1 MFTACIDIGGT
12 FTDLVLYSRES
23 DLEIF
28 KSPTTPGE
36 FEKGFIDVLDVAAQ
50 AHRMPLADFLAKTDL
65 IVHGTTV
72 STNALV
78 EGKVAQAGLICNA
91 GHPDVL
97 TLRESPRKRAFET
110 KIDFPPPYIP
120 RNRTCE
126 VRGRIDAMGNELE
139 KLNEK
144 DVVAAARY
152 LKRCGVKAVAVALL
166 WSIVNPKHELRIR
179 EILRKELPEVPVT
192 LSHELNPIPREYRR
206 TISTA
211 INASLFPIVSAY
223 TEKLQ
228 NVLKRAGYRNELL
241 IANCVGGMMPPEE
254 IIKRPIYSV
263 MSGPTLAPIAGMHL
277 TTAENVIVV
286 DMGGTTFDVSGLRSR
301 RLVVTP
307 EATFGFEMLGIPKI
321 DVRSVG
327 AGGGSIAWV
336 DAGGLLKVGPHSASA
351 RPGPACYGLGGT
363 EATVT
368 DANVVLGIIDPDY
381 YLGGKIKLDRAKAEA
396 AVDRI
401 AKTLRLSR
409 LDAAYAIY
417 TTSNHNMIA
426 AIEDITV
433 NEGIDPRESYVVSG
447 GGATA
452 CHIGEMARLL
462 GIRSF
467 MVPKF
472 AAGLSA
478 YGGLISD
485 VRWEEMG
492 TQHTTD
498 REFDLAKVNALLA
511 RLIKGGRAFL
521 KRAGFP
527 PEKHRFEFAFQGR
540 YLYQSWDIEVPF
552 EMKNGKLKKGDLA
565 DLVAAFHAM
574 HERIYTIKDESDVVE
589 FTTWKVRAMGDTGGA
604 GRKGAALPRQQG
616 SPAPKSHRAVYLGK
630 GNHPQVPVYEGATF
644 GLGARVAGPAIIE
657 LPTTTILILAN
668 QAAETDEHGNFL
680 VEIAPAP
687 GSTTSSSS
695 SSAPSAGAAA
705 RPSSGAGRR

>member
-1 MFTACIDIGGT
+1 MFVACIDIGGT

-36 FEKGFIDVLDVAAQ
+36 FEKGFIDVLKVAADS
-50 AHRMPLADFLAKTDL
+50 HKLKLGDFLTKTDL

-78 EGKVAQAGLICNA
+78 EGKVAPVGLICNA
-91 GHPDVL
+91 GHPDIL
-97 TLRESPRKRAFET
+97 TLRESPRKRAFNT
-110 KIDFPPPYIP
+110 KIDFPPPYVP

-126 VRGRIDAMGNELE
+126 VRGRIDAMGNEIE
-139 KLNEK
+139 PLNER
-144 DVVAAARY
+144 DVVAAAKY
-152 LKRCGVKAVAVALL
+152 LKKAEVKAIAVCLL
-166 WSIVNPKHELRIR
+166 WSIVNPKHEQRVG
-179 EILRKELPEVPVT
+179 EILKRELPDVPVT

-223 TEKLQ
+223 TEKLAD
-228 NVLKRAGYRNELL
+228 VLKWNGFRNELL

-254 IIKRPIYSV
+254 IIRRPIYSV

-286 DMGGTTFDVSGLRSR
+286 DMGGTTFDVSALRDR

-336 DAGGLLKVGPHSASA
+336 DEGGLLRVGPKSAGA

-363 EATVT
+363 DATVT
-368 DANVVLGIIDPDY
+368 DANVLLGIIDPDY
-381 YLGGKIKLDRAKAEA
+381 YLGGKIKLDRGKAESA
-396 AVDRI
+396 IDRI
-401 AKTLRLSR
+401 AKQLKLKP

-426 AIEDITV
+426 AIEDITI

-462 GIRSF
+462 GIKRF

-478 YGGLISD
+478 FGGLISD
-485 VRWEEMG
+485 VRWEETG
-492 TQHTTD
+492 TQNTMD
-498 REFDLAKVNALLA
+498 RDFEFAKVNKLLA
-511 RLIKGGRAFL
+511 TLIKRGQAFL
-521 KRAGFP
+521 KRAGFA
-527 PEKHRFEFAFQGR
+527 PEKQRFEFAFQGR

-552 EMKNGKLKKGDLA
+552 ELTGGKLRKEDLPG
-565 DLVAAFHAM
+565 LTAAFHQM
-574 HERIYTIKDESDVVE
+574 HERIYTIKDEADVVE
-589 FTTWKVRAMGDTGGA
+589 FTTWKVRAMGDTGGT
-604 GRKGAALPRQQG
+604 GRKGSRLALQQG
-616 SPAPKSHRAVYLGK
+616 APKPKSRRSVYLGK
-630 GNHPQVPVYEGATF
+630 AGLQTVPIYEGVN
-644 GLGARVAGPAIIE
+644 LGAGASIAGPSIIE
-657 LPTTTILILAN
+657 LPTTTVLLLKG
-668 QAAETDEHGNFL
+668 QTSTTDEHGNFL
-680 VEIAPAP
+680 VEVA
-687 GSTTSSSS
+687 
-695 SSAPSAGAAA
+695 
-705 RPSSGAGRR
+705 

>member
-1 MFTACIDIGGT
+1 MFVACIDIGGT

-23 DLEIF
+23 DVEIF

-36 FEKGFIDVLDVAAQ
+36 FEQGFINVLRVAADS
-50 AHRMPLADFLAKTDL
+50 HTLKLGDFLAQTDL

-78 EGKVAQAGLICNA
+78 EGKVAAAGLICNA

-97 TLRESPRKRAFET
+97 TLRESPRKRAFNT

-126 VRGRIDAMGNELE
+126 VRGRIDAMGNEIE

-144 DVVAAARY
+144 DVVGAAKY
-152 LKRCGVKAVAVALL
+152 LKKAGVQAVAVALL
-166 WSIVNPKHELRIR
+166 WSIVNAKHEKRVG
-179 EILRKELPEVPVT
+179 EILKRELPGVPVT

-223 TEKLQ
+223 TEKLA
-228 NVLKRAGYRNELL
+228 NVLKQNGYKNQLL

-263 MSGPTLAPIAGMHL
+263 MSGPTLGPIAGMHL
-277 TTAENVIVV
+277 TSAENVIVV
-286 DMGGTTFDVSGLRSR
+286 DMGGTTFDVSALRGR

-336 DAGGLLKVGPHSASA
+336 DQGGLLRVGPKSAGA

-363 EATVT
+363 DATVT
-368 DANVVLGIIDPDY
+368 DANVVLCIIDPDY
-381 YLGGKIKLDRAKAEA
+381 YLGGKIKLDRGKAEA
-396 AVDRI
+396 AINRI
-401 AKTLRLSR
+401 AKQLKLKP

-426 AIEDITV
+426 AIEDITI

-478 YGGLISD
+478 FGGLISD
-485 VRWEEMG
+485 VRWEETG
-492 TQHTTD
+492 TQNTMD
-498 REFDLAKVNALLA
+498 RDFEFAKVNALLA
-511 RLIKGGRAFL
+511 TLIKRGKAFL
-521 KRAGFP
+521 KRAGFAP
-527 PEKHRFEFAFQGR
+527 DKQRFEFAFQGR

-552 EMKNGKLKKGDLA
+552 ELKDGKLRKEDLPK
-565 DLVAAFHAM
+565 LTAAFHQM
-574 HERIYTIKDESDVVE
+574 HERIYTIKDEADVVE
-589 FTTWKVRAMGDTGGA
+589 FTTWKVRAMGDTGGT
-604 GRKGAALPRQQG
+604 GRKGNKLAPQQG
-616 SPAPKSHRAVYLGK
+616 TPQPKSRRSVYLGK
-630 GNHPQVPVYEGATF
+630 AGLQTVPIYEGAN
-644 GLGARVAGPAIIE
+644 LGAGAKVAGPLIIE
-657 LPTTTILILAN
+657 LPTTTILLL
-668 QAAETDEHGNFL
+668 QGQTSVTDDHGNFL
-680 VEIAPAP
+680 VETA
-687 GSTTSSSS
+687 
-695 SSAPSAGAAA
+695 
-705 RPSSGAGRR
+705 